1 MIIILFYL
9 LPVLHHLKFL
19 LVFYYEFEPLLCV
32 QVHPR
37 GQTLPI
43 TGTLL
48 DIPSLIQAGN
58 HPFRSDIVII
68 LYSFLF

>member
-9 LPVLHHLKFL
+9 LPVLHQLKFL

-48 DIPSLIQAGN
+48 AIPSLIQAYN
-58 HPFRSDIVII
+58 HPSHSNIVII
-68 LYSFLF
+68 ILK